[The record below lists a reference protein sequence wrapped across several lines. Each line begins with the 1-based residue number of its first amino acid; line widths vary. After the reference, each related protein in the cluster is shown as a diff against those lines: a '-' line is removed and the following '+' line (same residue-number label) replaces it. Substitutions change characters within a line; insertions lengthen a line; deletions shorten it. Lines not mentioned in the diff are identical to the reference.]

1 MGDSF
6 SALGFLL
13 LASGLNIV
21 LDLWFVI
28 SFGWGVV
35 GVAITTVLSQ
45 TISAYLCFLKLK
57 SMKDAFSISRH
68 TLRLHRETVRDIL
81 RLGMPVGVTRA
92 IFSMA
97 MHMVQPLQNSFGS
110 EFVATA
116 IIAMRVDSFA
126 MMPIFPSG
134 WL

>member
-81 RLGMPVGVTRA
+81 RLGMPAGVTRA
-92 IFSMA
+92 IFSMEFTWCSRCKIA
-97 MHMVQPLQNSFGS
+97 LAPNLLLQPLSPCGW
-110 EFVATA
+110 TA
-116 IIAMRVDSFA
+116 L
-126 MMPIFPSG
+126 P
-134 WL
+134 